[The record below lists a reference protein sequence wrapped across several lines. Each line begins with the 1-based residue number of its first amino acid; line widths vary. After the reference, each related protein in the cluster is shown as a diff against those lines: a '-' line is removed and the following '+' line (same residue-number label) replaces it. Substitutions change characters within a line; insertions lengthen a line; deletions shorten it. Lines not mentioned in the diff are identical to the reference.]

1 MKLPYEILVVA
12 ILFMHAVECQIKK
25 CPDGY
30 KNTGGNMNPN
40 CVACGPGWA
49 DSPNSQNSCL
59 MCGPGLFSPN
69 EWNVACSSCAP
80 GFFSNEESNTACSS
94 CAADSFS
101 NSVFTACVSCPVG
114 QIKTAS
120 AQCEKCEVGTY
131 SDLEGTKCLT
141 CARGFAEV
149 SGVTKCTDISPGA
162 KLSPSKVAACMIL
175 PAILSSL
182 VQYS

>member
-1 MKLPYEILVVA
+1 MWPWLGRQSKFTKFVFDVRSRAFLA
-12 ILFMHAVECQIKK
+12 KRVEC
-25 CPDGY
+25 
-30 KNTGGNMNPN
+30 
-40 CVACGPGWA
+40 
-49 DSPNSQNSCL
+49 CL
-59 MCGPGLFSPN
+59 FF
-69 EWNVACSSCAP
+69 VCSR
-80 GFFSNEESNTACSS
+80 FFSNEESNTACSS

-141 CARGFAEV
+141 CARGFTEV